1 MRESAGGANVR
12 PSGAVDLHLLP
23 SMTPKGERA
32 RHLSLGGG
40 GEVTGSRMRSIV
52 TRYSNLHDASV
63 HNAAKR
69 LWTEHG
75 PRLHGVVMG
84 GTKPGKDPGKVPT
97 TMGWNVS
104 PAPLTAVQAEV
115 EAGWPV
121 GIVPILGRGGTQM
134 IAFDFDWKE
143 GDELTREAFEAQC
156 WNHFDPNGAVILDSP
171 TPGRWHL
178 FCRVSPRLADV
189 KFPDKA
195 RWKGGVEVEV
205 KHKAN
210 HCITIWNTTDSF
222 VAIMGGPAQDEGV
235 MWVMS
240 MLMHKAK
247 QVGDAT
253 MPTNAAFP
261 SGAVMPTAA
270 SLPKEQLPAFL
281 QAKIDAGEGL
291 PAPTLLSLGSEDA
304 ASEVDR
310 KDLPSFERI
319 VSQCP
324 ELARAVADGGGN
336 DREYFRVVVAGLSRF
351 CEDGRQKMRDVAERH
366 PNVNAPHFRDGNE
379 ALFDTWGAKPPNCDT
394 INEVSLVERGTGCKA
409 TCPHHATGKCP
420 FKSPIA
426 LGYGP
431 READA
436 PNLKGQVVTN
446 ELSGA
451 REVESIVQACDFV
464 GIEPYHDHFTQ
475 QVIFRRRDLEGYPW
489 EKWQKRTVT
498 LAQSRA
504 ESRCTVP
511 NGPGKRKKPVFGDAK
526 FPTLLDS
533 LGDKSFEARHV
544 NIAAEMVKAEVPP
557 EVCTLEDY
565 EFMRQSPMNLWGA
578 VTRDEFERDINMRM
592 FEQMGVNMF
601 DRAYNPGC
609 LLRTNL
615 VMIGEGEKAKTTW
628 LHYILLEQM
637 REFRMF
643 GGSFPLMGTLER
655 MVKEQAG
662 YLLVEYAEIEK
673 IRKGESAGNVKD
685 FLTMTDQGAR
695 NLYDDRRTHYQIT
708 AAGVGTANV
717 DDKPFPDVREI
728 KTRLV
733 HVHVTK
739 NPWEGK
745 NIEHEMRTTDFRQRM
760 WRGWGYAYYHLERRG
775 MQGLGAMTEGVL
787 KRVAEHVF
795 QPSDLEDTLNELLDN
810 AQERMDR
817 GEVGHPD
824 IFWRGARS
832 PDIVNALTNINP
844 NLPKEATT
852 KFGNKI
858 EKLGFIK
865 VVNDGKRG
873 HRWVHEELY
882 NRAKQIGFQPKVNRG
897 DI

>member
-1 MRESAGGANVR
+1 M
-12 PSGAVDLHLLP
+12 
-23 SMTPKGERA
+23 
-32 RHLSLGGG
+32 
-40 GEVTGSRMRSIV
+40 

-63 HNAAKR
+63 HNAARR
-69 LWTEHG
+69 LWALHG

-97 TMGWNVS
+97 TAGWNVS
-104 PAPLTAVQAEV
+104 PAPLAAVQAEV

-121 GIVPILGRGGTQM
+121 GIVPILGRGGAQM
-134 IAFDFDWKE
+134 MAFDFDWKE
-143 GDELTREAFEAQC
+143 GDELTREKFEAMC
-156 WNHFDPNGAVILDSP
+156 WNHFDPNGACILDSP
-171 TPGRWHL
+171 TPGRWHF
-178 FCRVSPRLADV
+178 FCRVSPRMAEVNL
-189 KFPDKA
+189 PDKA
-195 RWKGGVEVEV
+195 RWMNGIEVEV

-210 HCITIWNTTDSF
+210 HCITLWNTSDSL
-222 VAIMGGPAQDEGV
+222 VGIIGGPEQDDGV
-235 MWVMS
+235 LWIMS

-247 QVGDAT
+247 QVGNVT
-253 MPTNAAFP
+253 MPSAGLLASAGPKLTQADAPEHLQTLINQGKGAPSTAPLAF
-261 SGAVMPTAA
+261 G
-270 SLPKEQLPAFL
+270 K
-281 QAKIDAGEGL
+281 DDD
-291 PAPTLLSLGSEDA
+291 DA
-304 ASEVDR
+304 ASEVNR
-310 KDLPSFERI
+310 KDLPAFERI

-324 ELARAVADGGGN
+324 ELGRAVAEGGGN

-366 PNVNAPHFRDGNE
+366 PDVNAPHFREGNE
-379 ALFDTWGAKPPNCDT
+379 ALFDTWGAKPPTCDT
-394 INEVSLVERGTGCKA
+394 IDAAALVERGTGCKA
-409 TCPHHATGKCP
+409 TCPHHATGRCP

-436 PNLKGQVVTN
+436 PNLHGVTVTN

-451 REVESIVQACDFV
+451 REVESAVQACDFV
-464 GIEPYHDHFTQ
+464 GMEPYYDDFTQ
-475 QVIFRRRDLEGYPW
+475 QVIFRRRDLPGHPW
-489 EKWQKRTVT
+489 EKWRKRTVT

-526 FPTLLDS
+526 FPTMLDS

-544 NIAAEMVKAEVPP
+544 NISAEMVKAEVPP
-557 EVCTLEDY
+557 EACTVEDY
-565 EFMRQSPMNLWGA
+565 EFMRQTPMTAWGA

-592 FEQMGVNMF
+592 IEQMGVNLF

-609 LLRTNL
+609 MLRTNL
-615 VMIGEGEKAKTTW
+615 VMLGEGEKAKTTW

-637 REFRMF
+637 IEFGMF
-643 GGSFPLMGTLER
+643 GGSFPLMGELEK

-685 FLTMTDQGAR
+685 FLTMTKQGAR
-695 NLYDDRRTHYQIT
+695 NLYDDRRTPYQIT

-733 HVHVTK
+733 HIHVTK

-760 WRGWGYAYYHLERRG
+760 WRGWGYAYYHLGRRG
-775 MQGLGAMTEGVL
+775 MDGLGPMTDGVL
-787 KRVAEHVF
+787 KRVAEHTF
-795 QPSDLEDTLNELLDN
+795 KPSDIEDAVNDLVDT
-810 AQERMDR
+810 AQEHMDA
-817 GEVGHPD
+817 GKLYHPD
-824 IFWRGARS
+824 LFWHGCKAG
-832 PDIVNALTNINP
+832 DIVNSIKQLNPHLPPSSLTN
-844 NLPKEATT
+844 
-852 KFGNKI
+852 FGNKMD
-858 EKLGFIK
+858 KMGFVK
-865 VVNDGKRG
+865 VTNAKGKRAN
-873 HRWVHEELY
+873 RWVHAELHE
-882 NRAKQIGFQPKVNRG
+882 RARRTGFQPPVNRG
-897 DI
+897 DVS